1 MDCTDQIV
9 PGIVPVPETVQFP
22 VHWLADVQ
30 AALLAERASL
40 LAERDAL
47 DAEHE
52 ERDALEEKL
61 FSDVKC
67 LRDLHEEQDAR
78 WDALEQQMI
87 SEIRCLGE
95 QVREKDA
102 ERDALRSERDA
113 LRSERDALRSERD
126 ALRSE
131 RDALDYELDYER
143 YALVSTASWEVVGLA
158 DTPQCT
164 VCRSAPAEI
173 AAVPCGHRFLCAS
186 GECRAQVD
194 GHRHTRCYVCRAPR
208 TGTLRVF

>member
-1 MDCTDQIV
+1 MDRTDQIV

-30 AALLAERASL
+30 AALLAERAAL

-61 FSDVKC
+61 F
-67 LRDLHEEQDAR
+67 DLHEKQNAER
-78 WDALEQQMI
+78 DALQQHMI

-113 LRSERDALRSERD
+113 LRSELDALRSELD

-131 RDALDYELDYER
+131 WDALDYESSSEG
-143 YALVSTASWEVVGLA
+143 STASSEVVGLA

-194 GHRHTRCYVCRAPR
+194 GHPHTRCYVCRAPR